1 MAKPAAQI
9 QVEGL
14 RDVRNA
20 VRKLKSKELND
31 ALKRSNKESA
41 EIVAEAARTGDEV
54 PVNSGR
60 LKKSIKA
67 SGSQASGSVKAG
79 TAARVPYAGVIHWG
93 WPERNIKPQPFLSEA
108 LADKIDIVTETFEEL
123 FSEVLRILESEQANF
138 SGGTLRGRRRR

>member
-1 MAKPAAQI
+1 MAKPAAAI

-14 RDVRNA
+14 RDVRAA

-31 ALKRSNKESA
+31 ALKRSNRESA
-41 EIVAEAARTGDEV
+41 EIVAEAARTGDV

-67 SGSQASGSVKAG
+67 SGSQASGAVKAG

-93 WPERNIKPQPFLSEA
+93 WPSRNIEPQPFLSEA
-108 LADKIDIVTETFEEL
+108 LADKIDVVTATFEEL
-123 FSEVLRILESEQANF
+123 FSEVLRILESEQGNF
-138 SGGTLRGRRRR
+138 SGGVLRGRRRR

>member
-20 VRKLKSKELND
+20 VRKLKSKDLND
-31 ALKRSNKESA
+31 ALKRSNRESA
-41 EIVAEAARTGDEV
+41 EIVADAARTGDAV
-54 PVNSGR
+54 PVASGR

-67 SGSQASGSVKAG
+67 SGSQASGAVKAG

-93 WPERNIKPQPFLSEA
+93 WSSRNIEPQPFISEA
-108 LADKIDIVTETFEEL
+108 LADKIDIVTTTFEEL
-123 FSEVLRILESEQANF
+123 FSEVLRILESEQSKF
-138 SGGTLRGRRRR
+138 SGGVLRGRRRR